1 MASSTAADSWAASS
15 RSSFSGSAAATAL
28 KAFRACAADAGGSFV
43 QSSLS
48 TPTSDESSTRPPRR
62 TVASPAKRAAIADA
76 VSLKGMEGNMM
87 VRKGEIMDWT
97 NHMDDERWALVDETI
112 KETLQGSALYKPL
125 EQYAQR

>member
-1 MASSTAADSWAASS
+1 MLET
-15 RSSFSGSAAATAL
+15 
-28 KAFRACAADAGGSFV
+28 
-43 QSSLS
+43 
-48 TPTSDESSTRPPRR
+48 ER
-62 TVASPAKRAAIADA
+62 TVAPLVASGRCLVVYFEQLKADLTGELDRIAAFLGLPLSPAKRAAIADA

-87 VRKGEIMDWT
+87 VRKGEIMDWK